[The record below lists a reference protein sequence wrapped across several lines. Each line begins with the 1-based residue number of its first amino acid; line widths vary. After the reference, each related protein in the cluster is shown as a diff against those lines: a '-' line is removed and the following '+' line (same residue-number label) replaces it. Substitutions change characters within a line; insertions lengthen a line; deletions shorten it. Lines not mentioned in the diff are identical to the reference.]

1 MVKKFKIVIPARF
14 KSSRLPGKPLK
25 KILGKEMIIRVAEIC
40 KKVVNKEDIIIAT
53 DHTKI
58 KKICEKNNFK
68 TVMTSKNCK
77 TGTDRVFQ
85 AVKNIKN
92 SFFINVQGDEP
103 LIDPLDIKKII
114 NAKKKYNNHVIC
126 GYCDVN
132 YNDAKNTN
140 IPKIVINKFSD
151 LIYISRALVPS
162 QKNEKR
168 IKDFK
173 YFKQVCIYAFSLL
186 ELKKFY
192 SMQGKSSVE
201 NLEDIEILRFFELKI
216 PIKMVKVSN
225 KSIAVDVSKDL
236 IKVKKRLKENER
248 Y

>member
-1 MVKKFKIVIPARF
+1 MVTKFKIVIPARF

-40 KKVVNKEDIIIAT
+40 KKVANKEDIIIAT

-58 KKICEKNNFK
+58 KKICEKRNFK

-103 LIDPLDIKKII
+103 LIDPSDIKKII
-114 NAKKKYNNHVIC
+114 IAKKKFKNHVIC
-126 GYCDVN
+126 GYCDIS
-132 YNDAKNTN
+132 YKNAISN
-140 IPKIVINKFSD
+140 NVPKVVFNKHSN
-151 LIYISRALVPS
+151 LIYISRSLIPGKKKSNKV
-162 QKNEKR
+162 QKL
-168 IKDFK
+168 K
-173 YFKQVCIYAFSLL
+173 YYKQVCIYAFNFS
-186 ELKKFY
+186 ELKKFHKV
-192 SMQGKSSVE
+192 QGKSIIE
-201 NLEDIEILRFFELKI
+201 NLEDIELLRFFDLGI

-225 KSIAVDVSKDL
+225 KSISVDIKRDL
-236 IKVKKRLKENER
+236 FKVKKILQK
-248 Y
+248 